1 MTKAT
6 TKKTIMVV
14 EDEEP
19 LLQLVSKQLNKAGFN
34 VVTVKSVEQALDYI
48 ESLDNIDLIWL
59 DHYLEGDYDGIALV
73 GRLGDLGLSIPVF
86 LVSNTSYPDKHQ
98 SYIAMGVERYYTKSN
113 FKLAQ
118 IIEDVKKYLSDNQ
131 GDHNAE

>member
-1 MTKAT
+1 MKS

-19 LLQLVSKQLNKAGFN
+19 LLQLVSQQLKKAGFE

-48 ESLDNIDLIWL
+48 ETLDNVDLIWL

-73 GRLGDLGLSIPVF
+73 GRLKDMGMSIPIF

-113 FKLAQ
+113 FKLSQ
-118 IIEDVKKYLSDNQ
+118 IIDDVKTYLKENNN
-131 GDHNAE
+131 DHRVK

>member
-1 MTKAT
+1 MNKNQ
-6 TKKTIMVV
+6 KKTIMIV

-19 LLQLVSKQLNKAGFN
+19 LLQVVAAKIKQAGFN

-48 ESLDNIDLIWL
+48 EELDNIDLIWL

-73 GRLGDLGLSIPVF
+73 GRLKDMGIHIPVF

-98 SYIAMGVERYYTKSN
+98 TYIAMGVEKYYTKSN
-113 FKLAQ
+113 FKLSQ
-118 IIEDVKKYLSDNQ
+118 IISDVKEYLES
-131 GDHNAE
+131 H